1 VTAKVKSLDLT
12 PLLLLLPVVVGAS
25 EPGPAGPGRVR
36 DIAVLSYPVFDVE
49 DEAGAWPLRLANRLH
64 VLTREEVIRRELL
77 FAPGDDL
84 DPERLAQ
91 TERNLRALVFLRDA
105 RVETRHADGGDGG
118 ERDVDVRTFDAWS
131 TSPEVRFA
139 QAGRRTLWSVGISEK
154 NLLGRGQQVEIS
166 RRADLDREETFL
178 ALADPRLVGSRVG
191 VSLAYS
197 DRSDGRRGEVRLAR
211 RFLSLHDLWAFGA
224 RLEGFD
230 QLDPLYSDGERVA
243 ELHHVARAGDLELSR
258 AVRRT
263 EKSALRVDLAYR
275 HRDDQ
280 VAGDLRRF
288 GILEIGLR
296 SVQNDF
302 VSLSHVNR
310 FEGVEDFNL
319 GADSRVWLGLSSP
332 ALGGEP
338 GQVLFLGLSQARGAR
353 LGSLGLLRAR
363 AAWSG
368 RHRHGRLENGLGELQ
383 VDYLNKLAPRRLL
396 LSFLRYRHGTRLDPE
411 TQITLGVNQGLR
423 GHEVRQWVGDR
434 SLLLS
439 SELRLFLIDDV
450 LQVASFG
457 AAAFVDSGYAWP
469 AGQALSLRDL
479 RTNVGVGLLVGR
491 NRLTTTRAGV
501 RFDLAY
507 AFEPAAGRSRFVFSA
522 GSQVGF

>member
-1 VTAKVKSLDLT
+1 M
-12 PLLLLLPVVVGAS
+12 
-25 EPGPAGPGRVR
+25 
-36 DIAVLSYPVFDVE
+36 AVFSHPVFDVE
-49 DEAGAWPLRLANRLH
+49 DAGGAWPLRLANRLH
-64 VLTREEVIRRELL
+64 VQTREEVIRRELL

-105 RVETRHADGGDGG
+105 RVEARPAADGDEGD
-118 ERDVDVRTFDAWS
+118 RDVDVRTFDAWS

-139 QAGRRTLWSVGISEK
+139 QVGRRTLWSVGVSEK
-154 NLLGRGQQVEIS
+154 NLLGRGQRVEVS
-166 RRADLDREETFL
+166 RRADLDRQETFF
-178 ALADPRLVGSRVG
+178 ALADPRLAGSPLG
-191 VSLAYS
+191 LSLTYS
-197 DRSDGRRGEVRLAR
+197 DRSDGRRGEARLGR
-211 RFLSLHDLWAFGA
+211 PFFSLQDRWSFGA
-224 RLEGFD
+224 RIEGFD
-230 QLDPLYSDGERVA
+230 QQDPLYSDGERVA
-243 ELHHVARAGDLELSR
+243 ELRHVSRAGDLELAR
-258 AVRRT
+258 TVRRSDQ
-263 EKSALRVDLAYR
+263 SALRVDVAYR

-280 VAGDLRRF
+280 VAGDHRRF
-288 GILEIGLR
+288 GILELGLR
-296 SVQNDF
+296 SVHHDF

-310 FEGVEDFNL
+310 FEAVEDFNL
-319 GADSRVWLGLSSP
+319 GSDGRISLGLSTP
-332 ALGGEP
+332 ASGGEP
-338 GQVLFLGLSQARGAR
+338 GRVLFLKLSQAAGAR
-353 LGSLGLLRAR
+353 LGSRGLLWAR

-368 RHRHGRLENGLGELQ
+368 RHRRGRLENGLGELR

-396 LSFLRYRHGTRLDPE
+396 LVLLRYRHGTRLDPE
-411 TQITLGVNQGLR
+411 TQITLGADEGLR

-439 SELRLFLIDDV
+439 SELRLFVLDDV
-450 LQVASFG
+450 FQLASFG

-469 AGQALSLRDL
+469 AGRALSLGDL

-507 AFEPAAGRSRFVFSA
+507 AFEPAVGRSCLVFSA